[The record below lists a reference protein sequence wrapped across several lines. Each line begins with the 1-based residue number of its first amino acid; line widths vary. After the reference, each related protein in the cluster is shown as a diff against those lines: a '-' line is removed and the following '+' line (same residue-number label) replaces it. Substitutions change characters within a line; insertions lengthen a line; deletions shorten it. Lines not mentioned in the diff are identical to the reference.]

1 MKTKILHVIT
11 LDKFIPSY
19 IEFVDQNFD
28 ISKHRFMIVG
38 KEKYEY
44 GLTKKHPIEWL
55 NKKGK
60 FFALLSAAYQAEKII
75 LHGLWIER
83 INQFLFLQPWL
94 LKKCYWVMWGGD
106 FYVPETQGWVKKQVI
121 KKMGNL
127 VTYLKGDYELAQ
139 KWYGAKGHYHECFMY
154 PSNLYKEY
162 DILPK
167 AHDVINIQIG
177 NSADPTNNHLEI
189 LEMLVQ
195 YKDQNIKIF
204 APLSYGDMEYAKTI
218 ATRGKEMFGDKF
230 TPLLQFMPFENYL
243 ELLGQIDIAVF
254 AHKRQQAMGNTITLL
269 GLGKKVYMRSD
280 VTPWPF
286 FMSIGV
292 NVLDVEQ
299 LDIKFLSEGEARRN
313 KETISGYFSEKK
325 LIEQYTEIFR
335 C

>member
-1 MKTKILHVIT
+1 MKTKILHIIV
-11 LDKFIPSY
+11 LDKFIPTY
-19 IEFVDQNFD
+19 INFIDQHFD
-28 ISKHRFMIVG
+28 ISQHQFMALD

-44 GLTKKHPIEWL
+44 GLTKNHAVKWL
-55 NKKGK
+55 DKKSK
-60 FFALLSAAYQAEKII
+60 IFELLIAMYQAEKVI

-83 INQFLFLQPWL
+83 IIQLLFLQPWL

-106 FYVPETQGWVKKQVI
+106 FYFPETQGWVKKQVI

-127 VTYLKGDYELAQ
+127 VTYIKGDYALAQ
-139 KWYGAKGHYHECFMY
+139 KWYGAKGRYHECFMY
-154 PSNLYKEY
+154 PSNLYKDY

-177 NSADPTNNHLEI
+177 NSADPTNNHFEI

-204 APLSYGDMEYAKTI
+204 APLSYGDMEYTKTI

-230 TPLLQFMPFENYL
+230 IPLLQFMPFEKYL

-254 AHKRQQAMGNTITLL
+254 AHNRQQAMGNTITLL

-280 VTPWPF
+280 VTPWPLF
-286 FMSIGV
+286 KGLGVSIF
-292 NVLDVEQ
+292 DVEQ
-299 LDIKFLSEGEARRN
+299 LDVSSLGKDKARRN
-313 KETISGYFSEKK
+313 KEIIAGYFSERK
-325 LIEQYTEIFR
+325 LIEQYSEIFR
-335 C
+335 